1 MINFLKYYNK
11 EEFSLKI
18 DEEFK
23 EDIRKAYYSEK
34 NIKESLLLLTDK
46 IREIK
51 TFNSYKEQE
60 GYSNYFDEAAK
71 CAEKVDILLENY
83 DKLKEL
89 DTEKNQEIFL
99 KIKNGIINMAN
110 EIESIK
116 NQILFKK
123 LNSIKAEVE
132 VIVAKI

>member
-1 MINFLKYYNK
+1 MINFLKYYNERIYFRDDK
-11 EEFSLKI
+11 EVKQDIE
-18 DEEFK
+18 K
-23 EDIRKAYYSEK
+23 EYYSEK
-34 NIKESLLLLTDK
+34 DIKESLLLLTDK
-46 IREIK
+46 IIEIK
-51 TFNSYKEQE
+51 TLNSYKEQE

-116 NQILFKK
+116 NQMLFKK

>member
-1 MINFLKYYNK
+1 MINFLKYYNERIYFRDDK
-11 EEFSLKI
+11 EVKQDIE
-18 DEEFK
+18 K
-23 EDIRKAYYSEK
+23 EYYSEK
-34 NIKESLLLLTDK
+34 DIKESLLLLTDK
-46 IREIK
+46 IIEMK

-60 GYSNYFDEAAK
+60 GYSNYFNEAAK
-71 CAEKVDILLENY
+71 CAEKVDVLLENY

-89 DTEKNQEIFL
+89 EVEENQEL
-99 KIKNGIINMAN
+99 VRKIKNGIINMAN

-116 NQILFKK
+116 NQMLFKK

>member
-1 MINFLKYYNK
+1 MINFLKYYNERIYFRDDK
-11 EEFSLKI
+11 EVKQDIE
-18 DEEFK
+18 K
-23 EDIRKAYYSEK
+23 EYYSEK
-34 NIKESLLLLTDK
+34 DIKESLLLLTDK
-46 IREIK
+46 IIEIK
-51 TFNSYKEQE
+51 TLNSYKEQE

-89 DTEKNQEIFL
+89 EVEENQEL
-99 KIKNGIINMAN
+99 VGKIKNGIINMAN

-116 NQILFKK
+116 NQMLFKK

>member
-18 DEEFK
+18 GEEFK
-23 EDIRKAYYSEK
+23 ENIRKEYYSEK
-34 NIKESLLLLTDK
+34 DIKESLLLLTDK
-46 IREIK
+46 IIEMK

-60 GYSNYFDEAAK
+60 GYSNYFNEAAK
-71 CAEKVDILLENY
+71 CAEKVDVLLENY

-89 DTEKNQEIFL
+89 EVEENQEL
-99 KIKNGIINMAN
+99 VRKIKNGIINMAN

-116 NQILFKK
+116 NQMLFKK

>member
-1 MINFLKYYNK
+1 MISFLKYYNERVYFEDDKAVKQDIEK
-11 EEFSLKI
+11 E
-18 DEEFK
+18 
-23 EDIRKAYYSEK
+23 YYSEK
-34 NIKESLLLLTDK
+34 KIKESLLLLADK
-46 IREIK
+46 IIEIK
-51 TFNSYKEQE
+51 TLNSYKEQE
-60 GYSNYFDEAAK
+60 GYSTYFDEAAK

-89 DTEKNQEIFL
+89 EVEENQEL
-99 KIKNGIINMAN
+99 VRKIKNGIVNMAN

-116 NQILFKK
+116 NQMLFKK

>member
-1 MINFLKYYNK
+1 MINFLKYYN
-11 EEFSLKI
+11 EEGYPLRI
-18 DEEFK
+18 DEEIR
-23 EDIRKAYYSEK
+23 EDIKKEYYSEK
-34 NIKESLLLLTDK
+34 DIKESLLLLTDK
-46 IREIK
+46 ITEIK
-51 TFNSYKEQE
+51 TLNSYKEQE

-89 DTEKNQEIFL
+89 DTEKNQKIFL

-116 NQILFKK
+116 NQMLFKK